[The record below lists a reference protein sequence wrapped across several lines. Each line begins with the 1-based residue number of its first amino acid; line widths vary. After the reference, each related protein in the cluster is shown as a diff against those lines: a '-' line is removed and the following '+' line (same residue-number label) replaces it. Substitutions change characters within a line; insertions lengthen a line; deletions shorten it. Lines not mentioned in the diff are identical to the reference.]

1 MKDNKIFSL
10 LMCLC
15 FFTLCTFWS
24 CEKTADQ
31 TTTVDV
37 ASNGQLTNRDTD
49 PCDACALLDD
59 CCCGIERQSS
69 MTSIHLRI
77 CGYDDGTTSCTA
89 TPPSPCSA
97 ISGGGT
103 AVVLDS
109 GTPKFPF
116 CMIPGNYF
124 QITNTDLLNSASI
137 KITCH
142 YDVTNPTFTNVT
154 IPAGG
159 TYVWSATGGC
169 DLSQCY
175 P

>member
-1 MKDNKIFSL
+1 MKKYIILSIL
-10 LMCLC
+10 ICVMM
-15 FFTLCTFWS
+15 TLINYG
-24 CEKTADQ
+24 CEKSTDQ
-31 TTTVDV
+31 TTSVNV
-37 ASNGQLTNRDTD
+37 AHNGQLTSRDTD

-59 CCCGIERQSS
+59 CCCGIERQSL
-69 MTSIHLRI
+69 MTTVHLRI